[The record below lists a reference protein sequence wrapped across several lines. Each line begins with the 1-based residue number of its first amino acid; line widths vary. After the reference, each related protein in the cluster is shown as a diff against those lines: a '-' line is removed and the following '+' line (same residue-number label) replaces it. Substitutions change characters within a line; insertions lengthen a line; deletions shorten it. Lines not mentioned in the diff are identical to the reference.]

1 MEQAE
6 ARRRLLEL
14 VEKFREKGATSPDK
28 AMTPEEIGLPPWFRR
43 LMRGR
48 LGKLGVFV
56 EKEGKYYLS
65 EERLKQL
72 EKRRG
77 EMLEARNARKN
88 LFMLRVARVTV
99 GILLVSLL
107 LVNIYARDPSVRT
120 VYSILL
126 IALLAISIL
135 QIYYLTKAGRVF
147 KAYGKQDGGIRIVK
161 LPVKDSVKI
170 ESE

>member
-1 MEQAE
+1 
-6 ARRRLLEL
+6 
-14 VEKFREKGATSPDK
+14 
-28 AMTPEEIGLPPWFRR
+28 
-43 LMRGR
+43 
-48 LGKLGVFV
+48 
-56 EKEGKYYLS
+56 
-65 EERLKQL
+65 
-72 EKRRG
+72 G